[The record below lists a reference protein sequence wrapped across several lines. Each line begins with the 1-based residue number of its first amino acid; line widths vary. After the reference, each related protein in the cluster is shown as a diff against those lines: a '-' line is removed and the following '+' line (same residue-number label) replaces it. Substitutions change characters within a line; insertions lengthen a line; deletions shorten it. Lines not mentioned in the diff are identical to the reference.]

1 LRANCDRILERP
13 AEDIQVELV
22 RDSYDGTPDCPLPE
36 GFSLRLFRPGDE
48 DLWVET
54 WNRSDDTLKVGRK
67 MFDDSFGS
75 NLKALD
81 DRCFFLLDPG
91 GQVIG
96 TGTAWP
102 DADGVGRV
110 HWVCV
115 DREHQGR
122 GLSKVLLSAV
132 MNRLAQSHEH
142 FRVGTSTLRIPAIA
156 LYLSFGFVPK
166 ITTEECV
173 RAWRMVAAILPHPAL
188 KGI

>member
-1 LRANCDRILERP
+1 MRTNCGQAFEEP
-13 AEDIQVELV
+13 AENIQVELV
-22 RDSYDGTPDCPLPE
+22 RDSYDGTPNYPPPE
-36 GFSLRLFRPGDE
+36 GFSLRLFRPGDR
-48 DLWVET
+48 DLWIET
-54 WNRSDDTLKVGRK
+54 WNRSDDMLKVRRK
-67 MFDDSFGS
+67 TFNQSFGS

-102 DADGVGRV
+102 DPDGVGRA

-142 FRVGTSTLRIPAIA
+142 FRVGTSTFRIPAIA

-166 ITTEECV
+166 ITTEEQA